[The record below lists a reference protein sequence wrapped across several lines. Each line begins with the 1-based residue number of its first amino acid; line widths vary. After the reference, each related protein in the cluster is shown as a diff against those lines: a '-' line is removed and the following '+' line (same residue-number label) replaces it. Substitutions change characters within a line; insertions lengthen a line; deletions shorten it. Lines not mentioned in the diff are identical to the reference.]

1 MNSLLPVWIDL
12 AAVGVGA
19 FAGALYA
26 IFNKRFDLIGVIA
39 IAILTGLG
47 GGLIR
52 DLLLA
57 SGRPSGM
64 QDKYIITVLVAV
76 ALALFLGRWY
86 LALRSLGERTVAI
99 LDSLAMGFFAVAG
112 TYKALLFNASIL
124 VAVLLG
130 VITAVGGGILREIV
144 ARRTPAIFTGGPLY
158 ATATALGSLL
168 FAILDRIDLNRDL
181 AVALTVST
189 IFTIHMLSIR
199 FRLHLK
205 PALDSLD
212 FDDHK
217 EKG

>member
-26 IFNKRFDLIGVIA
+26 IFNKRFDLVGVIA

-57 SGRPSGM
+57 SGRPSAM

-76 ALALFLGRWY
+76 ALALLLGRWY
-86 LALRSLGERTVAI
+86 LALRSLGERIVAI

-130 VITAVGGGILREIV
+130 VITAVGGGVLRDIV

-158 ATATALGSLL
+158 ATATAIGSLL
-168 FAILDRIDLNRDL
+168 FAILDQLDLNRDL
-181 AVALTVST
+181 AVALTVVM
-189 IFTIHMLSIR
+189 IFSIHMLSIR

-205 PALDSLD
+205 PALGSLD
-212 FDDHK
+212 FDDR
-217 EKG
+217 EGKG

>member
-1 MNSLLPVWIDL
+1 M
-12 AAVGVGA
+12 
-19 FAGALYA
+19 
-26 IFNKRFDLIGVIA
+26 
-39 IAILTGLG
+39 
-47 GGLIR
+47 
-52 DLLLA
+52 
-57 SGRPSGM
+57 
-64 QDKYIITVLVAV
+64 
-76 ALALFLGRWY
+76 
-86 LALRSLGERTVAI
+86 AI

-130 VITAVGGGILREIV
+130 VITAVGGGILRDIV

>member
-19 FAGALYA
+19 FAGALFA

-130 VITAVGGGILREIV
+130 VIAAVGGGILRDIV

>member
-26 IFNKRFDLIGVIA
+26 IFNKRFDLVGVIA

-86 LALRSLGERTVAI
+86 LALRSLGEKTVAI

-130 VITAVGGGILREIV
+130 VITAVGGGILRDIV

-212 FDDHK
+212 FDDNK

>member
-26 IFNKRFDLIGVIA
+26 IFNKRFDLVGVIA

-130 VITAVGGGILREIV
+130 VITAVGGGILRDIV

>member
-19 FAGALYA
+19 FAGALFA

-130 VITAVGGGILREIV
+130 VITAVGGGILRDIV